1 MTYEAPYSSVEMIGN
16 VYVYLFEDDKP
27 VCYWTGPATKF
38 TNPNPSY
45 EWIILNADK
54 VVNVVKEDY
63 MAGMV

>member
-1 MTYEAPYSSVEMIGN
+1 MIGN
-16 VYVYLFEDDKP
+16 VYVYLLEEDKP
-27 VCYWTGPATKF
+27 ICYWTATASRF

-63 MAGMV
+63 MAGMVQIKLSINDVA